1 MAARRFSQLQKRL
14 LAWLATDARRTRGM
28 ISSSHQELVGALQGD
43 KGNISHS
50 LHTLEA
56 RGLLVIVRSHGGK
69 AEALYLTVTGQK
81 WARQFAGSCDEGN
94 GAGEGGLGCRDSLP
108 TSHGLAYLQGPCS
121 QGRRPRK
128 KEVAGPMVHSTM
140 RNNRQREDQCP

>member
-14 LAWLATDARRTRGM
+14 LAWLATDERRTRGM

-69 AEALYLTVTGQK
+69 AEALYLTAAGQK
-81 WARQFAGSCDEGN
+81 WVHQLTGSCD
-94 GAGEGGLGCRDSLP
+94 
-108 TSHGLAYLQGPCS
+108 
-121 QGRRPRK
+121 
-128 KEVAGPMVHSTM
+128 
-140 RNNRQREDQCP
+140 